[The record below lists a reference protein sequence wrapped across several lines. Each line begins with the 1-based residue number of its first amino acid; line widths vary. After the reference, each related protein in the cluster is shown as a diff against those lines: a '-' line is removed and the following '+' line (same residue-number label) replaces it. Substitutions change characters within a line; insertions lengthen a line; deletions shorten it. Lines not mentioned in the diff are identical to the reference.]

1 MKKLLTIA
9 FLLCSFLQ
17 AVAATWTDN
26 KGIIWNYS
34 VYNGNAVQVKPN
46 DKSSI
51 TGVLV
56 IPEYLDSY
64 PIISI
69 VNEAFMECNSLTSV
83 KFPNSVE
90 YIGDNAFMNCS
101 SLLP

>member
-9 FLLCSFLQ
+9 FLLCSILQ
-17 AVAATWTDN
+17 AVADTWTDSN
-26 KGIIWNYS
+26 GIVWNYS

-69 VNEAFMECNSLTSV
+69 ANEAFSECNGLTSV
-83 KFPNSVE
+83 QFPNSVE
-90 YIGDNAFMNCS
+90 YIGDYAFYGCI
-101 SLLP
+101 